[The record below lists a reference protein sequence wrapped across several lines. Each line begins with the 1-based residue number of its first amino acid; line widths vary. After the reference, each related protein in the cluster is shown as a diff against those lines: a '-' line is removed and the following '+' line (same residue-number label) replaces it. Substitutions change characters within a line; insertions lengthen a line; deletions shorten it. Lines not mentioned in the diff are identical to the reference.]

1 MLVTSEIKISDQ
13 DIYNTYHNLW
23 RIEESF
29 KIMKSDLDA
38 RPVFL
43 QKENTIKGHFLICY
57 LSILLERILQFK
69 ILDNKYSTSDII
81 KFIRNFRVVKGEN
94 KYINITS
101 SSDFI
106 KDFEKITN
114 LPLTNYY
121 LTERQI
127 KQIFNHKI

>member
-1 MLVTSEIKISDQ
+1 MLVTSEIKMEDQ

-29 KIMKSDLDA
+29 KIIKSDLDA

-81 KFIRNFRVVKGEN
+81 KFIRSFRAVKGEN

-101 SSDFI
+101 SSNFI
-106 KDFEKITN
+106 KDFENITN

-127 KQIFNHKI
+127 KQIFNYKI